1 MPTQLGFSRI
11 ELGSNWPY
19 TASPSTCFRRRFS
32 LSNQAFPLSSRPD
45 TEPWILYVA
54 LQSEGIL
61 TVSFDPSKP
70 SSTSL
75 QIIDVNTYG
84 GFIPGWL
91 TTHNDKIY
99 SVSRT
104 DYPDNRFVNGGV
116 FAFQKH
122 YSQEGQRV
130 AAGSNYSLGLLSNA
144 STGGKGGVACD
155 ISRDGRTGVTSV

>member
-1 MPTQLGFSRI
+1 MSI
-11 ELGSNWPY
+11 
-19 TASPSTCFRRRFS
+19 
-32 LSNQAFPLSSRPD
+32 QALPLSSRPD
-45 TEPWILYVA
+45 TELWTLYIA

-75 QIIDVNTYG
+75 QIIDVDTDG
-84 GFIPGWL
+84 GSMPDWL
-91 TTHNDKIY
+91 TIHNDKIY

-122 YSQEGQRV
+122 CVQEGQRA
-130 AAGSNYSLGLLSNA
+130 AAGSNYGLGLLGNA

-155 ISRDGRTGVTSV
+155 VSRDGRTIGVTGM